1 MYDRNVSSSF
11 TRWRRD
17 VPLAACLALSV
28 VLPQTEVQPGTH
40 PLTGRRIA
48 GVATDWMWLDRA
60 EREAEEDPDRALDL
74 IGIAPGL
81 VVADVGAGS
90 GYMTVRL
97 ARRVGPTG
105 KVYANDLQPE
115 MLRVLREKLRTERVS
130 NVEPIQGAEDDAR
143 LPEGAI
149 DLAIMVDVYHEMGR
163 PQAMLQSLR
172 RSLKPNGRLV
182 LLEYRKEDPKV
193 PIRLEHKMSVA
204 EARTEITAEGFVFER
219 VIGGLPWQH
228 ILVFRRPASAA
239 RLEAPAEN
247 SLEHL
252 RAFAKLYGYVKYFH
266 PSDEAARIDWQRF
279 AMHGAATV
287 AGTSTRAELIAAL
300 QRLFTP
306 ICPTLLLSGERF
318 AVSASDTSPPR
329 PPGLTLVAWQHRGDG
344 LDLPADNVGQ
354 PRYESQRLNRLDAWS
369 EIERARRKPRTEMLF
384 DAHPRAGETIDK
396 ELAPGLWCR
405 VPLTVDADDRHT
417 YPRADARALAELE
430 RELRAIDL
438 DTATADAEPVRLAG
452 VVIAWNVFQHFY
464 PYFDVVSADWD
475 TALTE
480 GLRRARA
487 DKTPLEFHTTLRRLL
502 VNLRDGHVTVRHA
515 LTSAWAG
522 LPIRVDFVEGRV
534 VVDEAAIDS
543 TFAAGDIVRT
553 VDGVDATALLES
565 GARLISGSEQRAR
578 AMALSTFGLGEEG
591 SVASV
596 TVERNGAARDV
607 SVRRSSPY
615 RWREPSRP
623 PIGVLS
629 GAPSAP
635 MKTSICYVDLSR
647 ADMASIETRLL
658 QLSAADAVI
667 FDLRGYPKNNHDVL
681 RHLIDGPVASA
692 QWRVPLVIY
701 PDRER
706 SAGVDTSGRWRLEPK
721 APRFSGRAVFIT
733 DARAISYAESVMG
746 IVEHYQLGEIVGAST
761 AGANGNVNRFDLPG
775 GYKVAWTGM
784 QVLKHDGSQHH
795 LIGIRPTVPAE
806 RTLAGVRAGRDE
818 LLEQAIEVGRRRR
831 LAPLVR

>member
-1 MYDRNVSSSF
+1 MYDRNISSSF
-11 TRWRRD
+11 TRWLRN

-74 IGIAPGL
+74 IGITPGL

-115 MLRVLREKLRTERVS
+115 MLRVLREKLRTDRVS

-193 PIRLEHKMSVA
+193 PIRFEHKMSVA

-228 ILVFRRPASAA
+228 ILVFRRPSSAA

-266 PSDEAARIDWQRF
+266 PSDEAAAIDWQRF
-279 AMHGAATV
+279 AIHGAAIV
-287 AGTSTRAELIAAL
+287 GGTSTRAELVAAL
-300 QRLFTP
+300 QRLFAP
-306 ICPTLLLSGERF
+306 ISPTLQLLDSP
-318 AVSASDTSPPR
+318 SPPADALPQR
-329 PPGLTLVAWQHRGDG
+329 EPSGLTRIAWQHRGDG
-344 LDLPADNVGQ
+344 VDLAPADAAQ
-354 PRYESQRLNRLDAWS
+354 SKYESQRMYRTASLSA
-369 EIERARRKPRTEMLF
+369 IESARRKPRADLLF
-384 DAHPRAGETIDK
+384 PVHPEAGETIDK

-405 VPLTVDADDRHT
+405 LPLTVTADAQHT
-417 YPRADARALAELE
+417 YPRADARALADLE
-430 RELRAIDL
+430 RELRGIDL
-438 DTATADAEPVRLAG
+438 ETATADAEPVRLAG

-464 PYFDVVSADWD
+464 PYFDVVPVDWD
-475 TALTE
+475 RQLTD

-487 DKTPLEFHTTLRRLL
+487 DATPRDFLVTLRSVLAS
-502 VNLRDGHVTVRHA
+502 LRDGHITVRHA

-534 VVDEAAIDS
+534 VVAEAAIDS
-543 TFAAGDIVRT
+543 TFAAGDIVRA
-553 VDGVDATALLES
+553 VDGVDATAFLES

-596 TVERNGAARDV
+596 TVERDGAARDV
-607 SVRRSSPY
+607 SVRRRSPY
-615 RWREPSRP
+615 RWPEPSRP
-623 PIGVLS
+623 PIDVLS
-629 GAPSAP
+629 GAPSAV
-635 MKTSICYVDLSR
+635 MEASICYVDLSR
-647 ADMASIETRLL
+647 ADMASIETRLM

-667 FDLRGYPKNNHDVL
+667 FDLRGYPKNNHDIL
-681 RHLIDGPVASA
+681 RHLIDRPVASA

-746 IVEHYQLGEIVGAST
+746 IVEHYQLADIVGAPT

-806 RTLAGVRAGRDE
+806 RTIAGVRAGRDE
-818 LLEQAIEVGRRRR
+818 LLEKAIEVDRRRR
-831 LAPLVR
+831 LVPLVR